1 MVPGRRLAD
10 LSTFDNSFTKTAIF
24 GPQKLTPKWTQ
35 NVTQTALQKGTQ
47 NDIKNDSKLSPKW
60 TQICI
65 KIGSK
70 MESKMIKIASQN
82 SFNKVSKPLA
92 TFEKYSNHVTTWAPK
107 FTSLNKK
114 CSKKS
119 KSDSN
124 VFNLLAAIAKHSH

>member
-1 MVPGRRLAD
+1 M
-10 LSTFDNSFTKTAIF
+10 F
-24 GPQKLTPKWTQ
+24 
-35 NVTQTALQKGTQ
+35 
-47 NDIKNDSKLSPKW
+47 KNESK
-60 TQICI
+60 IDA
-65 KIGSK
+65 
-70 MESKMIKIASQN
+70 KMIKNASQN
-82 SFNKVSKPLA
+82 SFNNVSKPLA

>member
-1 MVPGRRLAD
+1 V
-10 LSTFDNSFTKTAIF
+10 
-24 GPQKLTPKWTQ
+24 TQ
-35 NVTQTALQKGTQ
+35 NGLQKGTQ
-47 NDIKNDSKLSPKW
+47 NEIKNDSTLTSKCAPK
-60 TQICI
+60 CI
-65 KIGSK
+65 KIASK
-70 MESKMIKIASQN
+70 MQSKMIKHASQN
-82 SFNKVSKPLA
+82 SFNNVSKPLA